1 MATVA
6 AGEGMAVAVLNR
18 NEPAFY
24 CVPARAYEELMD
36 LVEDLELGRIADAR
50 LAMGRSRCRSV
61 SMPFDLAFHPQALRS
76 KLRGS
81 TNRYKIKLRA
91 AGFRLIYEVR
101 DQQVLV
107 LILAVGKRDRN
118 AAYHQAD
125 QR

>member
-18 NEPAFY
+18 NEPAFT

-36 LVEDLELGRIADAR
+36 LVEDLELGRTPMPGWP
-50 LAMGRSRCRSV
+50 MGRSRCKSV

-76 KLRGS
+76 KLCGS
-81 TNRYKIKLRA
+81 TNCYKIKFHA
-91 AGFRLIYEVR
+91 AGFRLIDELR
-101 DQQVLV
+101 DQKVLV
-107 LILAVGKRDRN
+107 LVMAVDKRDRN
-118 AAYHQAD
+118 AAYLHVD

>member
-1 MATVA
+1 MSA
-6 AGEGMAVAVLNR
+6 L
-18 NEPAFY
+18 
-24 CVPARAYEELMD
+24 
-36 LVEDLELGRIADAR
+36 
-50 LAMGRSRCRSV
+50 
-61 SMPFDLAFHPQALRS
+61 MPFDLAFHPQALRS

-107 LILAVGKRDRN
+107 LAVGKRDRN
-118 AAYHQAD
+118 AAYHHPD